1 MKKMETDLPAKRHWG
16 KLPFFIQLLTP
27 AHPDLSGRRWGL
39 HSTILPWKLVPTGK
53 VLAAKKQTRQSRE
66 GEARAHVCVFQTI
79 ELSFKLYLGP
89 ITEERKSP
97 NSYATGFRK
106 NLYER
111 LLSKLAE

>member
-53 VLAAKKQTRQSRE
+53 VLAVKKQTLQGRERERERVRERERGRERERERGRE
-66 GEARAHVCVFQTI
+66 GGRKGGRGKGTCVCVSNCRAKFQTV
-79 ELSFKLYLGP
+79 
-89 ITEERKSP
+89 
-97 NSYATGFRK
+97 FR
-106 NLYER
+106 
-111 LLSKLAE
+111 S